1 MICHTLNYS
10 AAVARRRSADA
21 FAIVFGGA
29 QPNQTKRNEAKPNYC
44 THRTTQTAREYH
56 KNVIPKSKSI
66 YGNGERWKETEW
78 ARKKRN
84 KRTCRPLSSVSQ
96 KRNKNEKFQFKAEK
110 NKAKNKIVSTEQK
123 RECKIII
130 INELLVIV
138 SFVSPF
144 CVSSVA
150 ARISF
155 YLCDVNAKYIC
166 WGQHAILFI
175 PIRMCISKRQ
185 ENIRFL
191 FTSLSYAN

>member
-1 MICHTLNYS
+1 MSSSLS
-10 AAVARRRSADA
+10 PVS
-21 FAIVFGGA
+21 
-29 QPNQTKRNEAKPNYC
+29 RN
-44 THRTTQTAREYH
+44 
-56 KNVIPKSKSI
+56 
-66 YGNGERWKETEW
+66 
-78 ARKKRN
+78 
-84 KRTCRPLSSVSQ
+84 
-96 KRNKNEKFQFKAEK
+96 RNKNEKFQFKAEK
-110 NKAKNKIVSTEQK
+110 NKAKNKIVSSEQK

-150 ARISF
+150 ARHSF

-166 WGQHAILFI
+166 WGQSQHAILFI

-191 FTSLSYAN
+191 LTSLSYAN